1 MTGELTDVENT
12 RKMKS
17 SIEGFEGKAENPSK
31 QNIKAKKWK

>member
-31 QNIKAKKWK
+31 